1 MTSQCRWSA
10 HIASRRGQ
18 GGHRARRL
26 THRLTAALALS
37 CPTTFH
43 VSRNRRRQQTNH
55 LDLLK
60 SRLIT
65 MVGHHTIQIP
75 SRNHTLRTHGSH
87 GCARTMAPL
96 LGYIRQSSQSLGTT
110 LRYRPRL
117 LASFPIVA
125 TCWEARKSPY
135 LAQGSEITSVGF
147 HPKMTS
153 SSSGRATPG
162 AQFSYA
168 DKTGLV
174 LAELVAEILVMGRDD
189 YDEPQTRSGLGLLN
203 YDLGDRAEQR
213 LGGLGDMRSRATR
226 VVRRGSMRR
235 DSSDVS
241 KSSYGGS
248 RLNPMSESPRRMS
261 SHSPTMEHHL
271 DDDELERLVTDM
283 MSLSVTQSIVP
294 TPQTCRALEDAIL
307 KTVAMADDIQHISL
321 QNDQRHTILHLAV
334 LLEMDR
340 LVEYLLKER
349 IEINAA
355 DWNGFTALHYAAWT
369 GQRGTYEN
377 LENHG
382 ASSEI
387 QNCHQ
392 AVPRHL
398 FAEQPGVPA
407 DFRSMYH
414 ARQSMDGIQSS
425 KPSSRDSYLNNS
437 NLKDDIHEAYIV
449 PFEWTCTDV
458 AYAFAHVRPSTIC
471 LFARLLRSF
480 AVSSTPRSFAR
491 RASQSTFG

>member
-1 MTSQCRWSA
+1 
-10 HIASRRGQ
+10 
-18 GGHRARRL
+18 
-26 THRLTAALALS
+26 
-37 CPTTFH
+37 
-43 VSRNRRRQQTNH
+43 
-55 LDLLK
+55 
-60 SRLIT
+60 
-65 MVGHHTIQIP
+65 
-75 SRNHTLRTHGSH
+75 
-87 GCARTMAPL
+87 
-96 LGYIRQSSQSLGTT
+96 
-110 LRYRPRL
+110 
-117 LASFPIVA
+117 
-125 TCWEARKSPY
+125 
-135 LAQGSEITSVGF
+135 
-147 HPKMTS
+147 MTS
-153 SSSGRATPG
+153 SSSGRAAQG

-321 QNDQRHTILHLAV
+321 QNDQRHTMLHLAV

-340 LVEYLLKER
+340 LVECLLKER
-349 IEINAA
+349 IEVNAA
-355 DWNGFTALHYAAWT
+355 DWNGFT
-369 GQRGTYEN
+369 
-377 LENHG
+377 
-382 ASSEI
+382 
-387 QNCHQ
+387 
-392 AVPRHL
+392 
-398 FAEQPGVPA
+398 
-407 DFRSMYH
+407 
-414 ARQSMDGIQSS
+414 GI
-425 KPSSRDSYLNNS
+425 P
-437 NLKDDIHEAYIV
+437 
-449 PFEWTCTDV
+449 
-458 AYAFAHVRPSTIC
+458 
-471 LFARLLRSF
+471 
-480 AVSSTPRSFAR
+480 
-491 RASQSTFG
+491 